1 MLFVYKNASYIFHD
15 LFNCFRL
22 KTVEEQTLRRIP
34 INIFLS
40 GYKWD
45 FWDNVVTE
53 KAKYALQMC
62 FRDKHLEK
70 FVFLTNKHTYT
81 TVIHIEKNQH
91 RKGSLYKDFSQTLIN
106 EITLKFVFSFR
117 GKRYILLNGMPLD
130 KKRKFLLLMKKQ
142 PKLKI
147 ISNWPRMKLKLKY
160 FNCEKW
166 K

>member
-1 MLFVYKNASYIFHD
+1 
-15 LFNCFRL
+15 
-22 KTVEEQTLRRIP
+22 
-34 INIFLS
+34 
-40 GYKWD
+40 
-45 FWDNVVTE
+45 
-53 KAKYALQMC
+53 MC

-70 FVFLTNKHTYT
+70 YVFLTNKHTYT

-147 ISNWPRMKLKLKY
+147 ISN
-160 FNCEKW
+160 
-166 K
+166 